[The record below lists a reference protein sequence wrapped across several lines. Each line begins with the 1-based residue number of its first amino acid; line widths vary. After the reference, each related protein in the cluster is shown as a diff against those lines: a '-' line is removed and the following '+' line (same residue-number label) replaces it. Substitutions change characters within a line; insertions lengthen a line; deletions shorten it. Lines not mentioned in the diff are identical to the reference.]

1 MGGGRRQ
8 PDKSWVTAAEPPVG
22 CVRVGKTA
30 KPERMTS
37 EVCTSPTQPGAGE
50 QKWRTRQHA
59 ACCTL
64 FSHPETVPSPLC
76 QALYSR
82 IPVESVGWWC
92 IFETL
97 GCYETL
103 SRVTET
109 DKYFPEAI
117 LQRTWEWKDC
127 FFFFVSPVHCVNHF
141 TVCVYVHDLDRCVGM
156 MQESK
161 NTFCSKHIHTTQTF
175 QANQPHKHHSFPVS
189 WLFQL

>member
-1 MGGGRRQ
+1 
-8 PDKSWVTAAEPPVG
+8 
-22 CVRVGKTA
+22 
-30 KPERMTS
+30 MTS
-37 EVCTSPTQPGAGE
+37 EVCTSPTQLGAGE

-117 LQRTWEWKDC
+117 LQRTWEWKD
-127 FFFFVSPVHCVNHF
+127 FFFFLFPPYIVSITLRFACTYTIWTGVWAWCRKAKIHFAPNIYTQLRHYKQINHKSTILFRSRDFSSCNPNCPVCKAALPIGTALLMRAF
-141 TVCVYVHDLDRCVGM
+141 M
-156 MQESK
+156 
-161 NTFCSKHIHTTQTF
+161 
-175 QANQPHKHHSFPVS
+175 
-189 WLFQL
+189 

>member
-1 MGGGRRQ
+1 MGGGRRL
-8 PDKSWVTAAEPPVG
+8 PHKSWVTAAEPPVG

-30 KPERMTS
+30 KPGRMTS

-59 ACCTL
+59 ARCTL
-64 FSHPETVPSPLC
+64 FSHPETVPSPLG

-92 IFETL
+92 ILETL

-127 FFFFVSPVHCVNHF
+127 FFLFPPRTLCQSLYGLHVRTRFGQ
-141 TVCVYVHDLDRCVGM
+141 VCEHDARKQKYILL
-156 MQESK
+156 
-161 NTFCSKHIHTTQTF
+161 QTYTHNSF
-175 QANQPHKHHSFPVS
+175 QVNQPQKHHSFPVS
-189 WLFQL
+189 WLFLL

>member
-1 MGGGRRQ
+1 
-8 PDKSWVTAAEPPVG
+8 
-22 CVRVGKTA
+22 
-30 KPERMTS
+30 MTS

-92 IFETL
+92 IFKTL

-127 FFFFVSPVHCVNHF
+127 FFFCFPRTLCQSLYGLRVRTRF
-141 TVCVYVHDLDRCVGM
+141 GQVCGHDAGKQKYILLQTYTHNSDIS
-156 MQESK
+156 SK
-161 NTFCSKHIHTTQTF
+161 STTQAPFFSGLVT
-175 QANQPHKHHSFPVS
+175 FPVVIPTV
-189 WLFQL
+189 LFVRLHFPLGQHCLWGLSCNHTWFQHGLK

>member
-1 MGGGRRQ
+1 
-8 PDKSWVTAAEPPVG
+8 
-22 CVRVGKTA
+22 
-30 KPERMTS
+30 MTS

-103 SRVTET
+103 SQVTET

-127 FFFFVSPVHCVNHF
+127 FFFLFSPVHCVNHF
-141 TVCVYVHDLDRCVGM
+141 TVCVYVHNLDRCVGM

-161 NTFCSKHIHTTQTF
+161 NTFCSKHIHTQLRHF
-175 QANQPHKHHSFPVS
+175 KQINHKSTILFRSHDFSSCNPNCPVCKAA
-189 WLFQL
+189 LPIGTALLMRAFM